1 MEIRLLGS
9 GGWVPTPRRLTSCVY
24 VREGERVLLLD
35 AGMGVGRLF
44 SQPELLDG
52 VRRLDVLLTHWHLDH
67 VAGLGFLTLHEAVP
81 KPTLWGPG
89 ASVLGTSADEVL
101 GRVLGPPFF
110 SSSTAAARARF
121 ADIRDVEAG
130 SVEIGGFALDVRV
143 QPRHATPT
151 LAIRLGDTFALCT
164 DTGYDE
170 DNVDFVRGVGVL
182 LHEAVYAADDCDDDW
197 HSAAG
202 EAARI
207 AAAAAVERLV
217 LVHVDPGLA
226 DDGELARPAQARFAA
241 SEVGRDGLL
250 AV

>member
-1 MEIRLLGS
+1 MEVRLLGS
-9 GGWVPTPRRLTSCVY
+9 GGWVPTPRRLTSCIY
-24 VREGERVLLLD
+24 VRDGERVLLLD

-44 SQPELLDG
+44 VQPELLEG
-52 VRRLDVLLTHWHLDH
+52 VTRLDVLLTHWHLDH
-67 VAGLGFLTLHEAVP
+67 VAGLGFLTLHAAVP
-81 KPTLWGPG
+81 KPTLWAPG
-89 ASVLGTSADEVL
+89 TSVLGTSADEVL

-110 SSSTAAARARF
+110 SSSTDAARARF
-121 ADIRDVEAG
+121 ADVRDVEAG
-130 SVEIGGFALDVRV
+130 SLEVGGFAVTLRV

-170 DNVDFVRGVGVL
+170 ENVEFVRGVQVL
-182 LHEAVYAADDCDDDW
+182 LHEAVYAADHSDDEW

-207 AAAAAVERLV
+207 AAAADVERLV
-217 LVHVDPGLA
+217 LVHVDPGLP
-226 DDGELARPAQARFAA
+226 DDGELARHGRARFAA
-241 SEVGRDGLL
+241 TEVGLDGPL